1 MAAVDLDQIVPEHL
15 AQPLDGSEPAGSW
28 LRYDRVYDEIKEA
41 RSADEEYLPV
51 GIWERDVKRADW
63 DTVAAR
69 SFEALSQ
76 RTKDLQFAAWLT
88 EGLTHLH
95 GLAGLAK
102 GLSVTAELADN
113 LWTTL
118 YPHIDDEDGAEPRL
132 LVIEWLDRQLPS
144 ALDEVQLTAPH
155 TRLVEMFTFGDW
167 RELERREEERVRE
180 GDKSRRERA
189 QEANGTARGE
199 LRSSISLTPAEH
211 FVRMENDLAD
221 VHAAMDRLKTVFDS
235 ACGPGSVRMKRLSQS
250 LDRLAKYH
258 REAREQHVEEA
269 QRREAEGGD
278 AQTAPEGAG
287 QAPPANGEQS
297 YTAVDL
303 ITAVRSVG
311 DRERAYAVLE
321 AVAARLAE
329 LDPHSPAPYLAQR
342 AASFRD
348 QTFADLVMHFVDDER
363 MRQHIFRLLGV
374 GDDVPSD
381 NEESVPD
388 QANR

>member
-1 MAAVDLDQIVPEHL
+1 MVAVDLVQIVPERL
-15 AQPLDGSEPAGSW
+15 AQPLDGAEPAGAW
-28 LRYDRVYDEIKEA
+28 LRYDSVYDEIKEA

-63 DTVAAR
+63 DTVAER
-69 SFEALSQ
+69 SLDALTR
-76 RTKDLQFAAWLT
+76 RTKDLQFSAWLT
-88 EGLTHLH
+88 EALTHLH

-102 GLSVTAELADN
+102 GLTVTAELADN
-113 LWTTL
+113 LWPTL
-118 YPHIDDEDGAEPRL
+118 YPRIDDEDGAEPRL
-132 LVIEWLDRQLPS
+132 LVIEWLDRQLPG
-144 ALDEVQLTAPH
+144 ALDGVRLTAPH
-155 TRLVEMFTFGDW
+155 TRLVEMFTFSDW
-167 RELERREEERVRE
+167 WELERLEEQRVRE
-180 GDKSRRERA
+180 GDKGRRERA
-189 QEANGTARGE
+189 QEANGTTRGE
-199 LRSSISLTPAEH
+199 LRSSISLTPGDH
-211 FVRMENDLAD
+211 FVQLENELAN
-221 VHAAMDRLKTVFDS
+221 VHSAIDRLKAVFD
-235 ACGPGSVRMKRLSQS
+235 AECGPGSVRMKGLKQSLERLS
-250 LDRLAKYH
+250 KYH

-269 QRREAEGGD
+269 HRRE
-278 AQTAPEGAG
+278 TEGADTRPAG
-287 QAPPANGEQS
+287 GSGNQPAPATGEES
-297 YTAVDL
+297 FTAVDL

-374 GDDVPSD
+374 GEDIPTD
-381 NEESVPD
+381 NQEPVQE